1 MTFQIIAFSAYS
13 ALSAESGLVWDTK
26 HVDILLGEENLLVLL
41 VVLEGIG
48 VLAFTVSGILVAARK
63 QLDVVGVV
71 VVAFLTALG
80 GGTLRDVLLDRR
92 PFFWVA
98 NEEWVW
104 AVIALSVLGPV
115 VIRARHLE
123 PTIRAMQWPD
133 ALGLGL
139 FAASGTQ
146 IALSEGASPLVA
158 TLMGVVTA
166 AFGGMIRDILVNDIP
181 WVVNSYQLYA
191 LIAFAGGWVV
201 WGLTELGVAPVVSVL
216 VGALV
221 IVTTRMM
228 AIAFDW
234 RLPSWRL
241 GDQT

>member
-1 MTFQIIAFSAYS
+1 
-13 ALSAESGLVWDTK
+13 V
-26 HVDILLGEENLLVLL
+26 GEDNLLVLL

>member
-1 MTFQIIAFSAYS
+1 M
-13 ALSAESGLVWDTK
+13 EM
-26 HVDILLGEENLLVLL
+26 LLGEENLLVLL
-41 VVLEGIG
+41 VILEGIG

-63 QLDVVGVV
+63 QLDIVGVI

-104 AVIALSVLGPV
+104 AVIALSVLGPL

-158 TLMGVVTA
+158 TLMGVITA
-166 AFGGMIRDILVNDIP
+166 TFGGMIRDILVNDIP

-201 WGLTELGVAPVVSVL
+201 WGLTELGVAPVVAVL
-216 VGALV
+216 VGASV
-221 IVTTRMM
+221 AVATRML

>member
-1 MTFQIIAFSAYS
+1 MDTLVAEANLQI
-13 ALSAESGLVWDTK
+13 
-26 HVDILLGEENLLVLL
+26 LL
-41 VVLEGIG
+41 VVLEGVG

-63 QLDVVGVV
+63 RLDVVGVV

-104 AVIALSVLGPV
+104 AVIALSVLGPI

-123 PTIRAMQWPD
+123 PSIRAMQWPD

-166 AFGGMIRDILVNDIP
+166 AFGGMIRDILVNDVP

-201 WGLTELGVAPVVSVL
+201 WGLGELGVSPVASVL
-216 VGALV
+216 IGALV
-221 IVTTRMM
+221 TVTTRML

-234 RLPSWRL
+234 RLPAWRL